1 MELTIRHRPESG
13 RFETEVD
20 DHLAVL
26 SYRRQQHRVL
36 IDRVD
41 VPSAVEGRGIAGQL
55 TRQALDWARESSLRV
70 TPICPYVVAWIR
82 RHPAYADLV
91 LD

>member
-20 DHLAVL
+20 GHLAVL
-26 SYRRQQHRVL
+26 SYRRQQGRIL
-36 IDRVD
+36 VD
-41 VPSAVEGRGIAGQL
+41 HVGVPAAVEGRGIAGQL
-55 TRQALDWARESSLRV
+55 TRHALDWARESDLRV

-82 RHPAYADLV
+82 RHPAYSDLV